1 MILKRRMKYKV
12 YLTLFQSDNKRRNK
26 MAREKLAM
34 NIKDK
39 NKCSLRKKPCSVLH
53 IK

>member
-12 YLTLFQSDNKRRNK
+12 YLTLFQSNNKRRNK
-26 MAREKLAM
+26 KEKLAM